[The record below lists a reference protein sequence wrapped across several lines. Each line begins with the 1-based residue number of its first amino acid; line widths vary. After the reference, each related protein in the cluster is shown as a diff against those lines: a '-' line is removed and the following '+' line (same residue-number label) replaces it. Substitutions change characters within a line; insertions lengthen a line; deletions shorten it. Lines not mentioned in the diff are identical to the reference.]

1 MSNETTA
8 LVERDAS
15 EYRLPTTV
23 VPEHYE
29 IKLTPDLEKFTFA
42 GEETVRIKV
51 LEPISE
57 IVLNAAE
64 LDIKHACVSDG
75 SGKKVEASVS
85 YDEKRERALLKLT
98 ESVAAGQ
105 YKLHIDFSGILNDKL
120 HGFYRS
126 SYKNDKGE
134 IKLLASTQFEAADA
148 RRAFPCWDEPDL
160 KSVFKVTLTVDK
172 QLTAISNA
180 GIEKEE
186 PAANGKKSIRFK
198 ESMKMSTYLVA
209 FIVGE
214 FEGTEPVKV
223 GQTPIRVWSVPGKK
237 HLAKFAVD
245 AAVASLD
252 FFEKY
257 YGISYPGDKLDLIAI
272 PDFASGAMEN
282 LGAVTF
288 RENALLVDAKAA
300 SHAELERIADVVA
313 HELAHMWFGDL
324 VTMKWWNGLWLNE
337 AFATFMEMLAVDAW
351 KPEWKRWETFG
362 VSRAAA
368 FSTDGLR
375 STRTI
380 EFPVRHPE
388 EAGGMF
394 DILTYEKGAS
404 VLRMLE
410 QYLGTEEFRKG
421 IALYLKKHQYAN
433 AETTDL
439 WDALEESTK
448 QPVRQMMDSWIF
460 QEGHPLVSVALNQE
474 GTGIELSQVRFTY
487 LQEGAA
493 SKTLFHIP
501 VLIRAKTTAGVI
513 TKKLILDKES
523 ARVDLGGKVDWVVV
537 NEGGHGFYRVRY
549 SEELLTRLTADLWS
563 NLSAI
568 ERFNL
573 VSDTWASTVAGH
585 VTLPEYLKMVQMFIE
600 ETDKNV
606 WAILIGS
613 LHYMSKVI
621 DSADRPALE
630 AFARRLL
637 GNQKERLGWTPKS
650 GEDELTKQLRGM
662 ILGAVGTLGN
672 EAGTQ
677 AQAKE
682 LYARYKNDRSAADPN
697 VAPALVSILAYT
709 GDAKQY
715 DDFVNEFRSA
725 KTPQEEQRYLFSLA
739 NFRQADLLKLTLD
752 RTISGEVRTQNA
764 PYLVQ
769 SVLANTFGREL
780 AWEFLKKNWDEMV
793 KLYPENSLPRMCE
806 GVTNLVSAKL
816 EQEVQQFFIDHK
828 VRQGGK
834 TIEQH
839 LEKLRVAVLFKERES
854 KRAAGALA

>member
-1 MSNETTA
+1 M
-8 LVERDAS
+8 V
-15 EYRLPTTV
+15 
-23 VPEHYE
+23 
-29 IKLTPDLEKFTFA
+29 
-42 GEETVRIKV
+42 
-51 LEPISE
+51 
-57 IVLNAAE
+57 
-64 LDIKHACVSDG
+64 
-75 SGKKVEASVS
+75 
-85 YDEKRERALLKLT
+85 
-98 ESVAAGQ
+98 
-105 YKLHIDFSGILNDKL
+105 
-120 HGFYRS
+120 
-126 SYKNDKGE
+126 
-134 IKLLASTQFEAADA
+134 
-148 RRAFPCWDEPDL
+148 
-160 KSVFKVTLTVDK
+160 
-172 QLTAISNA
+172 
-180 GIEKEE
+180 
-186 PAANGKKSIRFK
+186 
-198 ESMKMSTYLVA
+198 
-209 FIVGE
+209 
-214 FEGTEPVKV
+214 
-223 GQTPIRVWSVPGKK
+223 
-237 HLAKFAVD
+237 
-245 AAVASLD
+245 
-252 FFEKY
+252 
-257 YGISYPGDKLDLIAI
+257 
-272 PDFASGAMEN
+272 
-282 LGAVTF
+282 
-288 RENALLVDAKAA
+288 
-300 SHAELERIADVVA
+300 
-313 HELAHMWFGDL
+313 
-324 VTMKWWNGLWLNE
+324 WLNE

-410 QYLGTEEFRKG
+410 QYLGAEEFRKG

-460 QEGHPLVSVALNQE
+460 QEGHPLVSVELNKE
-474 GTGIELSQVRFTY
+474 GTGIKLSQMRFTY
-487 LQEGAA
+487 LRQGEP

-501 VLIRAKTTAGVI
+501 LLIRAKTAAGTI

-523 ARVDLGGKVDWVVV
+523 TQVDLGGKLDWVVV

-549 SEELLTRLTADLWS
+549 SEDLLTRLTADLWH

-573 VSDTWASTVAGH
+573 VSDTWASTLAGH
-585 VTLPEYLKMVQMFIE
+585 VTLPEYLKMVQMFVE

-613 LHYMSKVI
+613 LHYMNKVI

-637 GNQKERLGWTPKS
+637 GNQKERLGWAPKS

-662 ILGAVGTLGN
+662 VLSAVGTLGN
-672 EAGTQ
+672 ETGTQ

-682 LYARYKNDRSAADPN
+682 LYARYKNDRAAADPN
-697 VAPALVSILAYT
+697 VAPALVAILAYT
-709 GDAKQY
+709 GDTKQY

-739 NFRQADLLKLTLD
+739 NFRQMDLLKLTLD
-752 RTISGEVRTQNA
+752 RTVNGEVRTQNA

-769 SVLANTFGREL
+769 SVLANTAGREL

-806 GVTNLVSAKL
+806 GVTNLVSAEL
-816 EQEVQQFFIDHK
+816 EQDVKRFFEEHK

-834 TIEQH
+834 TVDQH